1 RQWGVGF
8 RLNFQSPKKKN
19 RTNAEIDP
27 HRPQKQNPYRRS
39 RMQILVKRTFG
50 LILAAACACAAA
62 HAQSVTQA
70 DRDKALAYLES
81 TRQGVVD
88 ATQGLSPAQWNF
100 KPAPDRWSVAEVTE
114 HIAAAE
120 DYIRG

>member
-1 RQWGVGF
+1 MHTLSLTAASLVPLFFESCTMYPRRQWGVGF

-70 DRDKALAYLES
+70 DRDKALAYLE
-81 TRQGVVD
+81 
-88 ATQGLSPAQWNF
+88 
-100 KPAPDRWSVAEVTE
+100 
-114 HIAAAE
+114 
-120 DYIRG
+120 